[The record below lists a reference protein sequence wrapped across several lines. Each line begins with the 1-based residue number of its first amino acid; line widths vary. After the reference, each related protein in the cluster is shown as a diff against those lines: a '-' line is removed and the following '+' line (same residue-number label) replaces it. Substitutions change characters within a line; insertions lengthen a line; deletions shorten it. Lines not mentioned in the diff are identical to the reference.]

1 MKKLL
6 LLFFVSITGLI
17 FLGRLVYLQ
26 IFNDELKLKSELNA
40 VKTVFDYPERGFIYD
55 RNGQLMVANQ
65 TAYDV
70 MVVPREV
77 KAFDTLELCGLLQ
90 MDKADLIKQIE
101 KAKNWSWRKPSV
113 VMPQLTQMEYAPL
126 QEKLRKFPGFYTQRR
141 SLRKYLVDHSANVLG
156 YIREVNQAVID
167 VDESYEMGDLIG
179 KSGIESQYE
188 KELRGKKGVKR
199 FLRDNFG
206 RPIASYENGRF
217 DTIPKAGANL
227 TVTLDS
233 KLQEYG
239 QQLME
244 NKRGGIVA
252 IEPKTGEIL
261 SLISA
266 PFYDPSVTMGRER
279 SKNINALIRDT
290 IQMPTYN
297 RALQAEYAPGSP
309 FKVLGALIGLQENAI
324 TVNDRFYCNHG
335 YNYGGRKKLGCH
347 SHSSPLSME
356 RGIAE
361 SCNAYF
367 AQVYRKIIEGQ
378 KNSHVGMDVW
388 NKHVTSFGLGNF
400 LGYDLP
406 VGRKGRV
413 PDSDYYDKVYPS
425 GNWYAT
431 TTISNSIGQGEVVAT
446 PIQLANM
453 TAAIAN
459 RGYFY
464 TPHILKEKDGV
475 PIQEDKYTTKR
486 FTTIDAKHFEPVIEG
501 MNQVYKTGTASSV
514 QIPGI
519 EICGK
524 TGTAENFAKINGVTT
539 QLTDHSVFI
548 AFAPKDDPKIAI
560 AVFIENGYWGSRYA
574 AKIASLMI
582 EKHLKGEIT
591 RTDLEDWVLNHTLE
605 EEYAKPYSG
614 KPFQINGPPVQIPG
628 PPVSIQRPN
637 SENKF

>member
-6 LLFFVSITGLI
+6 LLFIVSITGII

-26 IFNDELKLKSELNA
+26 VFSEELKFKSELNA

-55 RNGQLMVANQ
+55 RNGELMVANQ

-77 KAFDTLELCGLLQ
+77 KVFDTLELCGLLQ
-90 MDKADLIKQIE
+90 MEKTDLIKQIE

-113 VMPQLTQMEYAPL
+113 VIPQLTQVEYAPL

-156 YIREVNQAVID
+156 YIREVNQGVID

-179 KSGIESQYE
+179 KSGIEAQYE

-206 RPIASYENGRF
+206 RPISSYEDGQF

-227 TVTLDS
+227 TITLDS

-239 QQLME
+239 QQLMQ

-261 SLISA
+261 SLVSA

-290 IQMPTYN
+290 ITRPTYD
-297 RALQAEYAPGSP
+297 RGLQAAYAPGSP
-309 FKVLGALIGLQENAI
+309 FKVLNALIGLQENAV
-324 TVNDRFYCNHG
+324 TTQDRFYCNHG
-335 YNYGGRKKLGCH
+335 YDYGGRKPLGCH
-347 SHSSPLSME
+347 SHNSPLSME

-367 AQVYRKIIEGQ
+367 AQVYRKIIEGRR
-378 KNSHVGMDVW
+378 NSHEGMDAW

-413 PDSDYYDKVYPS
+413 PDSDYYNRVYPS

-431 TTISNSIGQGEVVAT
+431 TTISNSIGQGEIVAT

-464 TPHILKEKDGV
+464 TPHIIKEKDGV
-475 PIQEDKYTTKR
+475 EIKDAKYTTKR
-486 FTTIDAKHFEPVIEG
+486 HTTIDPKHFIPVVEG
-501 MNQVYKTGTASSV
+501 MNQVYKTGTAASV
-514 QIPGI
+514 QVPGI

-524 TGTAENFAKINGVTT
+524 TGTAENFAKIDGVTT

-548 AFAPKDDPKIAI
+548 AFAPKDDPQIAI

-582 EKHLKGEIT
+582 EKHIKGEIT
-591 RTDLEDWVLNHTLE
+591 RTDLEKWVLNHTLE
-605 EEYAKPYSG
+605 HEYEKPYSG
-614 KPFQINGPPVQIPG
+614 EPFQINGPPVPVEG
-628 PPVSIQRPN
+628 PEVTISNSN
-637 SENKF
+637 SELKY